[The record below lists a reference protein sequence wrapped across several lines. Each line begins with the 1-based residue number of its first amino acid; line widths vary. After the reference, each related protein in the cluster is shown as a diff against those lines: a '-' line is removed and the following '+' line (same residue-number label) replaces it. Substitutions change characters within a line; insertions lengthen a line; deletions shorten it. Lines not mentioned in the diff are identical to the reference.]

1 MPFNYLK
8 ITEDL
13 QKFKLIIIGNLKMM
27 MMMFCFNDVKLKSIG
42 GRGLQKYDQW
52 QIKLASNYF
61 SDNFFQVSNNL
72 IFQSPYI

>member
-1 MPFNYLK
+1 
-8 ITEDL
+8 
-13 QKFKLIIIGNLKMM
+13 MM
-27 MMMFCFNDVKLKSIG
+27 MVMFCFNDVKLKSIG

>member
-1 MPFNYLK
+1 
-8 ITEDL
+8 
-13 QKFKLIIIGNLKMM
+13 M

-61 SDNFFQVSNNL
+61 SDIFFK
-72 IFQSPYI
+72 FQTIWYFKVPTYDTLVAMVTSTGTYITSGLFAVVTKT

>member
-1 MPFNYLK
+1 
-8 ITEDL
+8 
-13 QKFKLIIIGNLKMM
+13 MM

-61 SDNFFQVSNNL
+61 SDNFFQVPNNL
-72 IFQSPYI
+72 IFPSPWTLVAMVTSTGTYMTSGLFAVVTKT